1 VTGDL
6 RVAGGIGCIA
16 RVERMLITI
25 TLFTALLAAGALG
38 APAARA
44 HPIIPG
50 PPECDL
56 LDCLNNPA
64 PPNAGEQRYLNL
76 TRIYGGAEAQRLQI
90 GRATCATLAG
100 GTDPGSVVHDI
111 ARHLGTTNQNADQVM
126 DEAMA
131 DICPGLHLVPS
142 PPATVPSPP
151 ATVPS
156 PPATVPS
163 PPATVFVPVPS
174 QPTPLLPGETIC
186 NPLGR
191 WDPDCNLAR

>member
-1 VTGDL
+1 
-6 RVAGGIGCIA
+6 
-16 RVERMLITI
+16 
-25 TLFTALLAAGALG
+25 
-38 APAARA
+38 
-44 HPIIPG
+44 
-50 PPECDL
+50 
-56 LDCLNNPA
+56 
-64 PPNAGEQRYLNL
+64 L

-90 GRATCATLAG
+90 GRATCATLSG

-142 PPATVPSPP
+142 PPATV
-151 ATVPS
+151 
-156 PPATVPS
+156 
-163 PPATVFVPVPS
+163 FVPVPA